1 MNKGKKA
8 AIEEGRLAMNRKAH
22 GKSQRTTRASMG
34 DDDDE
39 LDAEHDSD
47 HEDFDHEYDVMM
59 SNASQIV
66 PRSREKIS
74 RTNRTSSEDTYDREV
89 SAPKRTKRAS
99 RSKYQLN
106 ENNEMV
112 DTSVTPLKA
121 EPRSGHAGMRD
132 THFQQSFGGM
142 GGASD
147 HRSAEASWGLNAN
160 VGGSLPSNSVYPSG
174 NQHQQGPLRPRRNTR
189 R

>member
-22 GKSQRTTRASMG
+22 GKSQRTTRASIG

-39 LDAEHDSD
+39 HDAEHESD
-47 HEDFDHEYDVMM
+47 HEDFDHDFIIPNAGQVM
-59 SNASQIV
+59 
-66 PRSREKIS
+66 PRSHDKGS
-74 RTNRTSSEDTYDREV
+74 RTHRTSSEDAYDREV
-89 SAPKRTKRAS
+89 SAPKRIKRAS

-112 DTSVTPLKA
+112 DTSVTPLKP
-121 EPRSGHAGMRD
+121 EPRPGHAGMRN
-132 THFQQSFGGM
+132 THYQQSYGGM
-142 GGASD
+142 GGAGD
-147 HRSAEASWGLNAN
+147 HRSTDNSWGLNTNASSGN
-160 VGGSLPSNSVYPSG
+160 FSSNAAYPSG
-174 NQHQQGPLRPRRNTR
+174 TQHQQGPLRPRRNSR